1 MINAGTTTEPLKS
14 DENIWFKILNSISSS
29 KVTQRKNLL
38 ILGDENSG
46 KSTIIN
52 EIANRHPTEDNSR
65 IPKYALSYTY
75 IDINEEED
83 TVAHVGLYRLSGNST
98 YKSLIPYALTE
109 ETIGNSVAIISLSW
123 ENPSDFLKSLEKWLD
138 ILEDEIKKS
147 ISSDLLK
154 ELQNKIERSIH
165 EYKDPNNNDS
175 SKMELNIDS
184 SELNEINIPLPEGC
198 LLKNLGIPI
207 IIVCT
212 KCDLIEE
219 LENKNKNFNDE
230 KFDYIQQVLRTVCL
244 QYGASLIYVTTKNPS
259 TFDMLDSYLLSLFF
273 NEKNSNLSKS
283 LLKSFEFDEPAQ
295 YIDKKSV
302 FIPSGWDSKGRI
314 NLLNEEFDG
323 IINRSDYEKIIY
335 STGYDAPSAME
346 TILTALDDQTFLQ
359 NHLEDFQENSIK
371 DTKFI
376 LNEKGDTHSIT
387 TTSPTRRYSTS
398 RSSSFSISDNKYN
411 INVLNRLKESTASN
425 QSYTPKR
432 KDKLPR
438 TLSETADVDA
448 LIRNSSLKSSTMSEA
463 LQDSGALKNFFDS
476 LINKKGTTSSNTGS
490 SSPTTQN

>member
-29 KVTQRKNLL
+29 KVTQCKNLL
-38 ILGDENSG
+38 ILGDDNSG

-52 EIANRHPTEDNSR
+52 EIANRHPTEDNSK

-98 YKSLIPYALTE
+98 YKSLISYALTE

-123 ENPSDFLKSLEKWLD
+123 ENPSNFLKSLESWLE
-138 ILEDEIKKS
+138 ILENEIKNS

-154 ELQNKIERSIH
+154 ELQSKMERSIH

-198 LLKNLGIPI
+198 LTKNLGIPI

-230 KFDYIQQVLRTVCL
+230 KFDYIQQVLRTICL
-244 QYGASLIYVTTKNPS
+244 EYGASLIYVTTKNPS
-259 TFDMLDSYLLSLFF
+259 TFDMLNSYLLSVLF
-273 NEKNSNLSKS
+273 NEKNSTLSKS
-283 LLKSFEFDEPAQ
+283 LLKSFEFYEPAQ

-323 IINRSDYEKIIY
+323 IIDRSDYEKIVY

-346 TILTALDDQTFLQ
+346 TILTAEDDQTFLQ

-376 LNEKGDTHSIT
+376 LNEKGDTIT
-387 TTSPTRRYSTS
+387 STPTRRYSTS
-398 RSSSFSISDNKYN
+398 RSSSFSMSDNKYN
-411 INVLNRLKESTASN
+411 INVLNRLKESATST
-425 QSYTPKR
+425 QPYTSKR

-476 LINKKGTTSSNTGS
+476 LINKKGTNTS
-490 SSPTTQN
+490 SSPTTPNN

>member
-1 MINAGTTTEPLKS
+1 MINAGTSTEPLKN

-29 KVTQRKNLL
+29 KVTQCKNLL

-52 EIANRHPTEDNSR
+52 EIANRHPTENNSK
-65 IPKYALSYTY
+65 IPKYALSYSY

-83 TVAHVGLYRLSGNST
+83 TVAHIGLYRLSGNTT
-98 YKSLIPYALTE
+98 YKSLIPYALSE
-109 ETIGNSVAIISLSW
+109 ETISNSVVIISLSW
-123 ENPSDFLKSLEKWLD
+123 ENPSNFLKSLETWLD
-138 ILEDEIKKS
+138 ILEDEIKKN

-154 ELQNKIERSIH
+154 ELQNKIERNIH

-219 LENKNKNFNDE
+219 LESKNKNFNDE

-259 TFDMLDSYLLSLFF
+259 TFDMLNSYLLNILF
-273 NEKNSNLSKS
+273 NEKNSTLSKS
-283 LLKSFEFDEPAQ
+283 LLKSFEFNEPAQ

-346 TILTALDDQTFLQ
+346 TILTTEDDQTFLQ

-376 LNEKGDTHSIT
+376 LNEKGDTIT
-387 TTSPTRRYSTS
+387 SSPPRRYSTS
-398 RSSSFSISDNKYN
+398 RSSSFSMSDTKIN
-411 INVLNRLKESTASN
+411 INLLNRLKENSTTN
-425 QSYTPKR
+425 QSYAPKR

-438 TLSETADVDA
+438 ALSEAAVIIFIIIFI
-448 LIRNSSLKSSTMSEA
+448 LIIIIIVINN
-463 LQDSGALKNFFDS
+463 NFFS
-476 LINKKGTTSSNTGS
+476 
-490 SSPTTQN
+490 